1 MNPSPA
7 AAARNRKAIA
17 IWLLVLCGMVFVT
30 LIIGGI
36 TRLTHS
42 GLSMVEWR
50 PVTGWLPPLSE
61 AAWQDAFAKYREF
74 PEYRSFNT
82 GMTLAEF
89 KEIFWLEFVHRL
101 WGRLIGLV
109 FLVPFLLF
117 VWRKMV
123 DVRLVTKL
131 LIAFILGGLQGVLG
145 WYMVQSGLV
154 DRPDVSQYRLT
165 AHLGAAL
172 VIYAYLLWLA
182 LALLFPEAPKTA
194 PPRSLGFAAGVL
206 ALACLTIL
214 SGGFVAGLDA
224 GFAYNTFPLMD
235 GQFVPEGTFEMDP
248 WYRSLFEDIATV
260 QFDHRCLAMATLL
273 AVVVFWFWLQNL
285 DLAPRARLAANGLLT
300 IALIQVMLGIATLMF
315 VVPVPLAA
323 LHQAGAVG
331 VFSFA
336 LWMVFELGRGHSVG
350 SAAKAP
356 TA

>member
-1 MNPSPA
+1 MNHSAPA
-7 AAARNRKAIA
+7 DARNRKAIA
-17 IWLLVLCGMVFVT
+17 IWLLVLCGMVFIT
-30 LIIGGI
+30 LMIGGI

-50 PVTGWLPPLSE
+50 PVTGWLPPLNE

-74 PEYRSFNT
+74 PEYRHFNT

-89 KEIFWLEFVHRL
+89 KEIFWLEFIHRL
-101 WGRLIGLV
+101 WGRVIGLAFLIP
-109 FLVPFLLF
+109 FLVFA
-117 VWRKMV
+117 WRKMV
-123 DVRLVTKL
+123 DIRLAPKL
-131 LIAFILGGLQGVLG
+131 LLAFVLGGLQGVLG

-194 PPRSLGFAAGVL
+194 PRRSFRFASGVL

-235 GQFVPEGTFEMDP
+235 GQFVPDGAFELDP

-260 QFDHRCLAMATLL
+260 QFDHRCLALATLL
-273 AVVVFWFWLQNL
+273 AVVVFWFSLQSVA
-285 DLAPRARLAANGLLT
+285 LASRARLAANGLLT
-300 IALIQVMLGIATLMF
+300 MALIQVTLGIATLMF

-336 LWMVFELGRGHSVG
+336 VWTVFELSRRRSIG
-350 SAAKAP
+350 
-356 TA
+356 